1 MADGWMDPAE
11 AERIGNAWRIEQI
24 EAAQIAQELSATE
37 EAAARALL
45 AYTSSFAVIC
55 MGHPNINDARA
66 ACMSSAVLQ
75 KDFERLDGLRHKL
88 WLARKN
94 FSDTTMPI
102 AMRILADDG
111 MGESELRLMKKLLE
125 EAISAMARALNPDRE
140 NDMRVTKLAELLIEL
155 RAEVIGSYTV
165 QNEREHY
172 AFARAFMNSLTAEI
186 PTHKPAP
193 APRKFTDAE
202 LDARLNALV

>member
-1 MADGWMDPAE
+1 MVDGWMDPAE

-24 EAAQIAQELSATE
+24 EVAQIAQELSATA

-45 AYTSSFAVIC
+45 AYTCTFAVIC
-55 MGHPNINDARA
+55 SAHSHIDAARA
-66 ACMSSAVLQ
+66 ACLSSAVL
-75 KDFERLDGLRHKL
+75 KRDFERLDGLRHKL

-111 MGESELRLMKKLLE
+111 LDKSELSIMKKMLE
-125 EAISAMARALNPDRE
+125 EAISAMARALNPDSE
-140 NDMRVTKLAELLIEL
+140 NDIRVTKLAELLIEL
-155 RAEVIGSYTV
+155 RAEVTGTYSV
-165 QNEREHY
+165 QNERESY
-172 AFARAFMNSLTAEI
+172 AFARGLMNSLTAEI
-186 PTHKPAP
+186 PPPKPAP